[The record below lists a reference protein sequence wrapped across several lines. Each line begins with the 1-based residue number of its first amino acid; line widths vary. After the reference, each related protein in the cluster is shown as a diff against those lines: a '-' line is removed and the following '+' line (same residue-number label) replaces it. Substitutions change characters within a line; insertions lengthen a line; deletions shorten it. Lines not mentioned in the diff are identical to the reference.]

1 MLCFSPGLCSP
12 VCWLGFGLQQRSEP
26 SACVLLQACLSASS
40 PITRHIQL
48 LRKGPAGRTDPA
60 SMPQRPYMLPC
71 PASTE
76 TVPAYTVASPEIT
89 PPLGFRKVSQPSP
102 ALRAK
107 RNNLS
112 SCPKKHCAYF
122 TLLLWPQSLLF
133 PHWTVILKGQVG
145 DFVHLCMYRVSALG
159 PWPVLS
165 SLIYELVGRSSRL
178 TLVCRESK
186 GPWSQECPSMGP
198 ESLQPCPG
206 SAVWFL

>member
-133 PHWTVILKGQVG
+133 PHWTVILKGRLGTLFIFACIVSQ
-145 DFVHLCMYRVSALG
+145 HLV
-159 PWPVLS
+159 P
-165 SLIYELVGRSSRL
+165 GRCS
-178 TLVCRESK
+178 V
-186 GPWSQECPSMGP
+186 
-198 ESLQPCPG
+198 
-206 SAVWFL
+206 V